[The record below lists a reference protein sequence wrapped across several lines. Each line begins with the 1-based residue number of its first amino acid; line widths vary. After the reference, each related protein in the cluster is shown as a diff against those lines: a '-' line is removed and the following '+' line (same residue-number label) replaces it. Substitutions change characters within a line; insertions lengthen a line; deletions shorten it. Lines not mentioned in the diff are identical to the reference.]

1 MDRTAV
7 PPEPLQQRAPAAE
20 PGRALVPRVRRH
32 WRETMGNRSW
42 LYRQSRM
49 LHAYLSAFAFLT
61 LMFFSVTG
69 LLLNH
74 PEWFDGASDK
84 PLESRIVLSAAE
96 LNLAQASPEPG
107 RALAQAVGERI
118 ALRGGYR
125 SAELL
130 DDEAHIRLEGV
141 SGRSDVVVNLKDGST
156 DISVRRATLVSLI
169 GDLHRG
175 KNSGLAWQWLIDVSA
190 VLILALSLLGYV
202 LFFSMKF
209 RLGASLKLTAAS
221 LLVMLGLYFALVP

>member
-7 PPEPLQQRAPAAE
+7 PPEPLPQRAPATDARRSL
-20 PGRALVPRVRRH
+20 GLRARR
-32 WRETMGNRSW
+32 RLQETLGNRNW

-74 PEWFDGASDK
+74 PEWFDGGSGK
-84 PLESRIVLSAAE
+84 PLESRIVLSASDVKAA
-96 LNLAQASPEPG
+96 LAQPQPG
-107 RALAQAVGERI
+107 RALAQAAAQRI
-118 ALRGGYR
+118 ALRGGYK
-125 SAELL
+125 SADLL

-141 SGRSDVVVNLKDGST
+141 SGRSDLVVNLKDGST
-156 DISVRRATLVSLI
+156 DISVRRATLVSLV

-175 KNSGLAWQWLIDVSA
+175 KNSGAAWAWLIDVSA
-190 VLILALSLLGYV
+190 VLILLLSLLGYV

-209 RLGASLKLTAAS
+209 RLGPSLKLTAAS
-221 LLVMLGLYFALVP
+221 LLVMLGLYALLVP

>member
-7 PPEPLQQRAPAAE
+7 PPEPLQHRAPAADTA
-20 PGRALVPRVRRH
+20 RALRPRARR
-32 WRETMGNRSW
+32 RLQETLGNRSW

-61 LMFFSVTG
+61 LMFFSLTG

-74 PEWFDGASDK
+74 PEWFDGSKAK
-84 PLESRIVLSAAE
+84 PLESRIVLPAAE
-96 LNLAQASPEPG
+96 VKAALALPEPG
-107 RALAQAVGERI
+107 RALAEAAGQRI
-118 ALRGGYR
+118 ALRGGYK
-125 SAELL
+125 SAEML

-141 SGRSDVVVNLKDGST
+141 SGRSDVVVNLKSGST
-156 DISVRRATLVSLI
+156 DISVHRATLVSLI

-175 KNSGLAWQWLIDVSA
+175 KNSGVAWAWLIDVSA

-209 RLGASLKLTAAS
+209 RLGASLKLTAMS
-221 LLVMLGLYFALVP
+221 LLVMFGLYFVFVP

>member
-1 MDRTAV
+1 MDRAA
-7 PPEPLQQRAPAAE
+7 PPLPPPTGVQAAPRAAQR
-20 PGRALVPRVRRH
+20 RR
-32 WRETMGNRSW
+32 WADTWGNRSW
-42 LYRQSRM
+42 LYRHSRM

-74 PEWFDGASDK
+74 PEWFDGGKAE
-84 PLESRIVLSAAE
+84 PLESRIVLPPAE
-96 LNLAQASPEPG
+96 LKAALAQPEPG
-107 RALAQAVGERI
+107 RALAAAVGRRI
-118 ALRGGYR
+118 ALRGGYK

-130 DDEAHIRLEGV
+130 DDEAHVRLEGV
-141 SGRSDVVVNLKDGST
+141 SGRSDVIVNLQDGGAEV
-156 DISVRRATLVSLI
+156 SVRRATLVSLI

-175 KNSGLAWQWLIDVSA
+175 KNSGTAWQWLIDVSA

-209 RLGASLKLTAAS
+209 RLGPSLQLTAAS
-221 LLVMLGLYFALVP
+221 LLAMVALYIFLVP

>member
-1 MDRTAV
+1 MGQAA
-7 PPEPLQQRAPAAE
+7 PPLQQRATVEADGSAA
-20 PGRALVPRVRRH
+20 PRTAWARR
-32 WRETMGNRSW
+32 WRDTSGNRSW

-74 PEWFDGASDK
+74 PEWFEGTKGK
-84 PLESRIVLSAAE
+84 PLESRIVLPAGELKAA
-96 LNLAQASPEPG
+96 LAQPEPG
-107 RALAQAVGERI
+107 RALAHRVGRRI
-118 ALRGGYR
+118 ALRGGYK

-141 SGRSDVVVNLKDGST
+141 SGRSDVIVNLQDGSAE
-156 DISVRRATLVSLI
+156 ISVHRATLVSLI

-175 KNSGLAWQWLIDVSA
+175 KNSGTAWQWLIDVSA

-209 RLGASLKLTAAS
+209 RLGPSLKLTAAS
-221 LLVMLGLYFALVP
+221 LLAMLALYIFLVP